1 MLPSHAS
8 KRISAPLQWV
18 VDAYSVL
25 FAGLVIFAAGSLGA
39 AMMPDVN
46 GLTACRAVM
55 GVGAAFVRP
64 STLSI
69 LV

>member
-46 GLTACRAVM
+46 GLTA
-55 GVGAAFVRP
+55 
-64 STLSI
+64 
-69 LV
+69 